1 MGGIYHICYS
11 DDGSF
16 APAHTDIVPQRI
28 EVKMAMDDGHRWMK
42 LCFKTC
48 SFWAKLDG
56 SRAQSL
62 AIFMGQNMAK

>member
-28 EVKMAMDDGHRWMK
+28 EVEGKPQKPK
-42 LCFKTC
+42 L
-48 SFWAKLDG
+48 
-56 SRAQSL
+56 SRCPKFPL
-62 AIFMGQNMAK
+62 VG

>member
-28 EVKMAMDDGHRWMK
+28 EVKPRMAMAIAVSALKHVVSGRNWMG
-42 LCFKTC
+42 LELIF
-48 SFWAKLDG
+48 F
-56 SRAQSL
+56 
-62 AIFMGQNMAK
+62 AIFMGKNMET